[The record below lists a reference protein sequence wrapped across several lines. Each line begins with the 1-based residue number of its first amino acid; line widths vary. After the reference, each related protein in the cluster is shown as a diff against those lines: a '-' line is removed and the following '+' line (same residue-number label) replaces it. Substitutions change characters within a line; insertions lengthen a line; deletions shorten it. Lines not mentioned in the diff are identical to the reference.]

1 MLGVIY
7 QRHEL
12 RRGVLDTTWCDKVC
26 PWLATGQWFS
36 LGSTISST
44 NKTDRHDITEILL
57 KVTLKIISPYNMK
70 SECDII
76 YNNIYM

>member
-12 RRGVLDTTWCDKVC
+12 RQGVLDTTWCDKVC

-44 NKTDRHDITEILL
+44 NKTDRHDIIKT
-57 KVTLKIISPYNMK
+57 ISPYNMK